1 MSVDHL
7 VLSAGDRFAEALHTT
22 FRALPI
28 ACFPLALAS
37 DIAYAQTSNLL
48 WLHFSEWL
56 LFAGIAGVTLALL
69 AVAVDL
75 LVRRVRPSWFAVL
88 MGVVVFV
95 LALVNNLVHT
105 RDGWTAVVPLGL
117 GLSIATV
124 VALVLTAWF
133 GRNGYH
139 HG

>member
-7 VLSAGDRFAEALHTT
+7 AVSAGDRVAEAIHTT
-22 FRALPI
+22 LRALPI

-56 LFAGIAGVTLALL
+56 LFAGIVGVALALI
-69 AVAVDL
+69 AVVIDL
-75 LVRRVRPSWFAVL
+75 LFRRVRPSWFAVL

-105 RDGWTAVVPLGL
+105 RDGWTAVVPMGL

-124 VALVLTAWF
+124 IALLLTAWF
-133 GRNGYH
+133 GRKGYH